1 MTNYQAVKADLLR
14 YTVSKIAI
22 EKALILAGLDPIKEF
37 ALVDQAKV
45 AKIVVKLLRGCVTIK
60 SESDGGSS
68 QSFGDSG
75 DLIAYIRS
83 YASENDLDYMVR
95 DLSTGDF
102 INDCSDR
109 W

>member
-22 EKALILAGLDPIKEF
+22 DKALILAGLDPVKDFDPGNQIE
-37 ALVDQAKV
+37 V
-45 AKIVVKLLRGCVTIK
+45 AKIVVKLLRGCIMIK

-68 QSFGDSG
+68 QSFGSSE
-75 DLIAYIRS
+75 DLIAYICS
-83 YASENDLDYMVR
+83 YASENNIDYMTS

>member
-14 YTVSKIAI
+14 YTVSRIAI
-22 EKALILAGLDPIKEF
+22 EKALILAGLDPVKDFIP
-37 ALVDQAKV
+37 ADQAKI
-45 AKIVVKLLRGCVTIK
+45 AKIVVKLLLGCVTIQ

-68 QSFGDSG
+68 QTFGDSK
-75 DLIAYIRS
+75 DLIAYICS
-83 YASENDLDYMVR
+83 YASDNDLDYMTS